1 MLAEAVRDSF
11 LGQTIRQVHIPSW
24 LRYDEEQTEWQA
36 PAKLSDPTHDDG
48 KPILVD
54 WYGETDKEDPQ
65 NWSQLKKA
73 FVLLVIGA
81 YSFVV
86 YMAAPIYTPSV
97 NAFREEFNVNG
108 AEGSLGLAIYVYGAQ
123 STFLLPHN

>member
-11 LGQTIRQVHIPSW
+11 AGQTIRQVHIPSW
-24 LRYDEEQTEWQA
+24 LRYDEEQTKWQ
-36 PAKLSDPTHDDG
+36 PPTKLGDPEHDYG

-54 WYGETDKEDPQ
+54 WHDELDKENPQ
-65 NWSQLKKA
+65 NWSQLKKS

-86 YMAAPIYTPSV
+86 YMAAPIYTPSE
-97 NAFREEFNVNG
+97 NAFMEEFHVNG
-108 AEGSLGLAIYVYGAQ
+108 AEGSLGLALYV
-123 STFLLPHN
+123 